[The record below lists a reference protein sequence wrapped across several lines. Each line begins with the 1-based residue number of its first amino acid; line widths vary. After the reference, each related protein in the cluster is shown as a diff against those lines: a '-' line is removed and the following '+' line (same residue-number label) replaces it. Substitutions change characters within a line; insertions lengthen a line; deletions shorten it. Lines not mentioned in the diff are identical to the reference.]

1 MSAPALIRERLLQ
14 PMQPMQLMRLVGL
27 VGHQRRLQ
35 RSAPRVMP

>member
-1 MSAPALIRERLLQ
+1 MSAPALIRERLLKL
-14 PMQPMQLMRLVGL
+14 MQPMQMMRLVGL

>member
-27 VGHQRRLQ
+27 VGHHRRLQ
-35 RSAPRVMP
+35 RSASRVMP